1 MTGIFFGSTMGTTE
15 AVAAD
20 IAKQLGVADAD
31 VHNVADT
38 PAGEVQKY
46 DLLVLGSSTWGAGE
60 LQDDWYGFLDQQR
73 WQWLMAAHIVGQQR
87 LGLHLHSHLF
97 MLRLALSER
106 DWPEVAG
113 QVLRLLLVP
122 LGNGTGR
129 LPLGNVGRATVSAFE
144 PMPVAGPLRR
154 LITEAREA
162 ARAHSSPPQPAN

>member
-60 LQDDWYGFLDQQR
+60 LQDDWYGFLDQLKAQD
-73 WQWLMAAHIVGQQR
+73 LSGKKVALFGCGDSGSYPDTFCDAVGLIYDGLQQSCFIR
-87 LGLHLHSHLF
+87 RDRSITG
-97 MLRLALSER
+97 AVLSSKE
-106 DWPEVAG
+106 
-113 QVLRLLLVP
+113 
-122 LGNGTGR
+122 
-129 LPLGNVGRATVSAFE
+129 
-144 PMPVAGPLRR
+144 
-154 LITEAREA
+154 
-162 ARAHSSPPQPAN
+162 SSPRSLSSSNATRRRRSLLPG